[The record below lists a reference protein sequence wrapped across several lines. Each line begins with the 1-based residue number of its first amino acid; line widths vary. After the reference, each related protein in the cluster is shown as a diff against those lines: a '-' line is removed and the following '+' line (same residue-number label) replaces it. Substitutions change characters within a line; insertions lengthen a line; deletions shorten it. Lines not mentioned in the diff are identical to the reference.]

1 MDQSTKRI
9 KCAIFMFIVISWIW
23 PVAFQI
29 VYLVISN
36 NEGVISNN
44 EGKRLK
50 WYINGQILLDSE
62 IRVIILFLM
71 FTQRT
76 TKVHT
81 CILDCECTG

>member
-9 KCAIFMFIVISWIW
+9 KCAVFMFIVISWIW

-50 WYINGQILLDSE
+50 WYINGQISTFGFRNKSNYSFSHVYLANNKGSYMY
-62 IRVIILFLM
+62 IRL
-71 FTQRT
+71 
-76 TKVHT
+76 
-81 CILDCECTG
+81 